1 MYPQPNNK
9 LNRSRRNSS
18 YSTAEEYC
26 EMFRNLEIFSH
37 KVFVAVCMPY
47 IRNSYAH
54 ALPQKTL

>member
-18 YSTAEEYC
+18 YSTAEEYS

-37 KVFVAVCMPY
+37 KVFVAVCKFLCTCTATKKPY
-47 IRNSYAH
+47 DNH
-54 ALPQKTL
+54 